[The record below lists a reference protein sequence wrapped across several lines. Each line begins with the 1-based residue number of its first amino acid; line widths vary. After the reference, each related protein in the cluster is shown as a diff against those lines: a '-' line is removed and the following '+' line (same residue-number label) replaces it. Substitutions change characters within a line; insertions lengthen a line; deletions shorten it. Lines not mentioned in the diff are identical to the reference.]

1 MKARALIRRYY
12 EAMARHRRRRFLVV
26 LTVVFSLL
34 FQQVALAAYSCVL
47 DTAPPP
53 LTAHCAEMAMTP
65 DDEPDSALCQKHCAP
80 DVSVLTPVPAQDVP
94 ALLLPSDFPFL
105 RAVAAAPLGHCAE
118 VPVARSDPPPR
129 LRYCSLQI

>member
-53 LTAHCAEMAMTP
+53 PP

-118 VPVARSDPPPR
+118 VPVARSDPPP
-129 LRYCSLQI
+129 LVRYCSLQI